1 MIGREKEIREMN
13 ERYDSGRPEF
23 IAVYGRRRVGKTY
36 LIDEALKDRITF
48 RHTGLSPVDT
58 RNHKNSLKEQ
68 LKFFYLSLQLH
79 GMKKSKCPTSWLEAF
94 FMLECHLE
102 SIDDGTR
109 QVVFLDELPWMDTP
123 RSGFIT
129 ALEAFWNGWAYH
141 RDNMMLVVC
150 GSATSWMTDKLINNY
165 GGLYGRLTD
174 RFKLEP
180 FSLGECE
187 RFLQSKDIALSRY
200 DITQCYMAVGGIP
213 YYLDFIK
220 KGQSVAQNIDRMFFA
235 EGAKLRDEYDRLF
248 ASVFSN
254 PEQMKSIIQMLGT
267 RHSGFT
273 RQEILA
279 QTGIDDSGAATKLLK
294 ALEVSDFIKSYIPF
308 GKGKR
313 GLHYKLTDPFCLFYL
328 KFVQGQTGIDPD
340 FWMHNVASPSINA
353 WRGIAF
359 EELCFSHIR
368 QIKSALDI
376 LGVSSR
382 QSALVVKG
390 DGETEGMQMDLLI
403 DRKDNVLN
411 VCEMKF
417 VGADFE
423 VDNDYDRKLRHRL
436 QWMID
441 RMGRKYSLQMTLVT
455 TFGLKYGM
463 HSGIFQQ
470 VVTLDSL
477 FVVIE

>member
-1 MIGREKEIREMN
+1 MVGREEEIREMN

-48 RHTGLSPVDT
+48 RHSGLSPVDEQ
-58 RNHKNSLKEQ
+58 NHKNGLKEQ
-68 LKFFYLSLQLH
+68 LRHFYLSLQLQ

-94 FMLECHLE
+94 FMLEKHLQ
-102 SIDDGTR
+102 SIDDGSR
-109 QVVFLDELPWMDTP
+109 QVVFMDELPWMDTP

-165 GGLYGRLTD
+165 GGLYGRLTC
-174 RFKLEP
+174 RMKLAP
-180 FSLGECE
+180 FTLSECE
-187 RFLQSKDIALSRY
+187 RFFQSKGITLSRY
-200 DITQCYMAVGGIP
+200 DIAQGYMVVGGIP
-213 YYLDFIK
+213 YYLDYMR
-220 KGQSVAQNIDRMFFA
+220 KGLSLAQNIDRMFFA

-254 PEQMKSIIQMLGT
+254 PEQMKSIVQLLGT

-273 RQEILA
+273 RQEILTK
-279 QTGIDDSGAATKLLK
+279 TGLDDGGAVTKLLK
-294 ALEVSDFIKSYIPF
+294 TLEVSDFIKSYIPF

-313 GLHYKLTDPFCLFYL
+313 DLHYKLTDPFCLFHL
-328 KFVQGQTGIDPD
+328 KFVQGQTEIDPD
-340 FWMHNVASPSINA
+340 FWMHNVASQSVSA

-359 EELCFSHIR
+359 EELCFSHVG
-368 QIKSALDI
+368 QIKKALDI

-382 QSALVVKG
+382 QSAFVVKG
-390 DGETEGMQMDLLI
+390 DGETEGMQIDLLI

-411 VCEMKF
+411 LCEMKF
-417 VGADFE
+417 VGSEFE
-423 VDNDYDRKLRHRL
+423 VDNDYEKKLRHRL
-436 QWMID
+436 QWMLD
-441 RMGRKYSLQMTLVT
+441 HMNRKQSLQMTLVT
-455 TFGLKYGM
+455 TFGLKYGY

-470 VVTLDSL
+470 VVTLDHL
-477 FVVIE
+477 F

>member
-1 MIGREKEIREMN
+1 MVGREEEIREMN

-48 RHTGLSPVDT
+48 RHSGLSPVDEQ
-58 RNHKNSLKEQ
+58 NHKNGLKEQ
-68 LKFFYLSLQLH
+68 LRHFYLSLQLQ

-94 FMLECHLE
+94 FMLERHLQ
-102 SIDDGTR
+102 SIDNGSR

-165 GGLYGRLTD
+165 GGLYGRLTSQI
-174 RFKLEP
+174 KLDP
-180 FSLGECE
+180 FTLSECE
-187 RFLQSKDIALSRY
+187 RFFQSKGITLSRY
-200 DITQCYMAVGGIP
+200 DIAQGYMVVGGIP
-213 YYLDFIK
+213 YYLDYMR
-220 KGQSVAQNIDRMFFA
+220 KGLSLAQNIDRMFFA

-254 PEQMKSIIQMLGT
+254 PEQMKSIVQLLGT

-273 RQEILA
+273 RQEILTK
-279 QTGIDDSGAATKLLK
+279 TGLDDGGAVTKLLK
-294 ALEVSDFIKSYIPF
+294 TLEVSDFIKSFIPF

-313 GLHYKLTDPFCLFYL
+313 DLHYKLTDPFCLFHL
-328 KFVQGQTGIDPD
+328 RFVQGQTEIDPD
-340 FWMHNVASPSINA
+340 FWMHNVASQSVSA

-359 EELCFSHIR
+359 EELCFSHVG
-368 QIKSALDI
+368 QIKKALDI

-382 QSALVVKG
+382 QSAFVVKG
-390 DGETEGMQMDLLI
+390 DGETEGMQIDLLI

-411 VCEMKF
+411 LCEMKF
-417 VGADFE
+417 VSSEFE
-423 VDNDYDRKLRHRL
+423 VDNDYEKKLRHRL
-436 QWMID
+436 QWMLD
-441 RMGRKYSLQMTLVT
+441 HMNRKQSLQMTLVT
-455 TFGLKYGM
+455 TFGLKYGY
-463 HSGIFQQ
+463 HSGVFQQ
-470 VVTLDSL
+470 VVTLDHL
-477 FVVIE
+477 F